1 MLPEWLTKADWIDT
15 GSGIANCGSPESF
28 MSVLSVFHKTA
39 KAKADEIENLYK
51 EKDIANYT
59 IKVHALKS
67 SARVIGAGKLS
78 DMARALEE
86 AGKAGDIDTVRADTA
101 DLLLAYRSLDEKLS
115 PLDESTGTKK
125 GFTAAMRSDAF
136 ATVVE
141 IARSMDYGTM
151 EKLLED
157 LAGYDLS
164 PEDAELIG
172 RINDSLMQLD
182 WDMIEQL
189 ALGQV
194 TDKEK

>member
-1 MLPEWLTKADWIDT
+1 
-15 GSGIANCGSPESF
+15 